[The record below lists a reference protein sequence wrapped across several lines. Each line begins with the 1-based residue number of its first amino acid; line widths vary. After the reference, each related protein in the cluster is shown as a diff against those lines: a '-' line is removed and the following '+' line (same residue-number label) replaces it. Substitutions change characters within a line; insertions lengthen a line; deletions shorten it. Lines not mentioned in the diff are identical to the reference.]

1 MMDELNPEVRGYLD
15 AAKKAIKAHF
25 AALGEESTGDEFAE
39 MERLAAISSTP
50 IPAPL
55 AALKEKT
62 VHHTAV
68 CDIAEMPAYV
78 RGKTEETL

>member
-1 MMDELNPEVRGYLD
+1 
-15 AAKKAIKAHF
+15 
-25 AALGEESTGDEFAE
+25 
-39 MERLAAISSTP
+39 MERLAAVSGTP

-78 RGKTEETL
+78 RKKTEETL